1 MKCLFFLNT
10 YCKADDVDVW
20 TSRSIS
26 EGSLDF
32 EIMRVDCIFFTSFCM
47 HFIFFQMAFREAH
60 CISGKCVALAE
71 KKGVKL
77 SHLSLKHLRTTR
89 YVIKI
94 LHFFFLF
101 LAVQNH
107 V

>member
-1 MKCLFFLNT
+1 MDISKYFRGFLGLRDNERRL
-10 YCKADDVDVW
+10 Y
-20 TSRSIS
+20 I
-26 EGSLDF
+26 
-32 EIMRVDCIFFTSFCM
+32 FTSFYM